1 MSRLSF
7 VAGLVCAA
15 AGAVATSAAFA
26 QASIYTCRDHA
37 GKTITSDSPIA
48 DCAGVMRELSPSG
61 AVKREIAPP
70 LTPDQQRQ
78 KDAADRAKRVADE
91 SAREQRRRDQALL
104 TAYQNED
111 QIEMARKRALID
123 ANDSIKSS
131 QARLADL
138 HKEKVALAQ
147 EADTYKGKPMPP
159 LFKRKLE
166 DNQTLI
172 DDEES
177 AIKQRQTDQ
186 ERINQ
191 RYDDDRKRFVELTTG
206 RNK

>member
-1 MSRLSF
+1 MRRVAWTVGL
-7 VAGLVCAA
+7 VAGLAT
-15 AGAVATSAAFA
+15 AGAFA
-26 QASIYTCRDHA
+26 QSSIYTCRDHS
-37 GKTITSDSPIA
+37 GKTITSDTPIP
-48 DCAGVMRELSPSG
+48 DCVGVMRELSPSG

-70 LTPDQQRQ
+70 LTPEQQKQ

-91 SAREQRRRDQALL
+91 AAREQHRRDQALL

-111 QIEMARKRALID
+111 QIEAARKRALAD
-123 ANDSIKSS
+123 VSDSIKQS

-138 HKEKVALAQ
+138 DKEKKALAV
-147 EADTYKGKPMPP
+147 EADTYKGKTMPP

-172 DDEES
+172 DDENN
-177 AIKQRQTDQ
+177 AVRQRQADM

-191 RYDDDRKRFVELTTG
+191 RYDDDRKRFGELTAG
-206 RNK
+206 RK